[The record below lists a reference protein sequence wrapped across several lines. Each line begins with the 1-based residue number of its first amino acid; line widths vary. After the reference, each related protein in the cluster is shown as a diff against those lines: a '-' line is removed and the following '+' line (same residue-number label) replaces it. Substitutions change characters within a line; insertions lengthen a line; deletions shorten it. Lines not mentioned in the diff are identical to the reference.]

1 MRHLSNILLFVLF
14 FVFTGC
20 EAEKNDITFEKP
32 RTQVVKPIVQPTTNK
47 GSLYSKKGGSLFSDK
62 KDLQIGD
69 ILQVVIVEEL
79 KSDSKNSRALN
90 RANSTS
96 LGAGVVGSVDATNP
110 SPNSTINSMAKK
122 INRAV
127 GFEVS
132 GASTNTFTGGATS
145 KYDES
150 FETTVSVIIE
160 QVYQNGNYYIKGFKE
175 ILIDGQKQYMMIAGV
190 IRPYDISPE
199 NTVNSAQVANLKILY
214 RKDGSEADNLEK
226 PWGSKVL
233 ESIWPF

>member
-1 MRHLSNILLFVLF
+1 MKHNIFILTIF
-14 FVFTGC
+14 FIFIGC
-20 EAEKNDITFEKP
+20 EAEKSNIAFEKP
-32 RTQVVKPIVQPTTNK
+32 KSQVIKQTVKPISKK
-47 GSLYSKKGGSLFSDK
+47 GSLYSKRGGSLFSDK

-69 ILQVVIVEEL
+69 ILQVIINEEL

-90 RANSTS
+90 KANTTS
-96 LGAGVVGSVDATNP
+96 LGAGVLTPATTNT
-110 SPNSTINSMAKK
+110 SPNGIINKAASKLNSMT
-122 INRAV
+122 
-127 GFEVS
+127 GFEV
-132 GASTNTFTGGATS
+132 GGKSTNTFSGAATS

-150 FETTVSVIIE
+150 FSATVSVIID
-160 QVYQNGNYYIKGFKE
+160 QVYQNGNYYIKGSKE
-175 ILIDGQKQYMMIAGV
+175 ILIDGQKQIMMIAGV

-199 NTVNSAQVANLKILY
+199 NTVNSSQIANFKMLY